1 MLPGLSARGWS
12 AARYSVTAAADR
24 FPVPW
29 AHGRPVVS
37 AGDGGNGG
45 RDLERWKERG
55 VALRVFIYVF
65 ATHILAGF
73 IWLLFYVGGH
83 APK

>member
-1 MLPGLSARGWS
+1 MGEDDS
-12 AARYSVTAAADR
+12 
-24 FPVPW
+24 
-29 AHGRPVVS
+29 
-37 AGDGGNGG
+37 G

-65 ATHILAGF
+65 ATHALAGF
-73 IWLLFYVGGH
+73 IWLLFYVGDH